1 MDDKLAKT
9 GQEGGDSGDSAEASM
24 SSVVNLLHSNP
35 VGNGVKSGSLVN
47 LPLIGKEGIIESAE
61 MKAIFNLVMAV
72 QNQGEEPRTEI

>member
-1 MDDKLAKT
+1 M
-9 GQEGGDSGDSAEASM
+9 
-24 SSVVNLLHSNP
+24 
-35 VGNGVKSGSLVN
+35 N